1 MSIIGALQSGVS
13 GLNAQS
19 QSMSVI
25 ANNISNVSSVGYKA
39 SRTAF
44 STLVT
49 QTVAATGFSTGGVQA
64 ESLQLNDVQGLLQ
77 QTTSATDMAISGDGF
92 FVVNNEAAPGVAT
105 GQFMFTRA
113 GQFVPNEDG
122 DLTNTAGL
130 FLQGWPI
137 DETGDIPSN
146 RTDLNVLETVNV
158 RGLTGSAE
166 ATSEINLRANLQATQ
181 TVNAN
186 VGAYVAGDMAAGTF
200 EPDFQTSVQMF
211 DSQGGVRN
219 LTFSYLKSSTPN
231 QWFTEVHAEP
241 VADVDI
247 ATHPNGLVASG
258 TTAFNS
264 DGTMDI
270 ANSTA
275 ALTSPTVTWNSNL
288 GINDSVLTV
297 NYGSDGQADG
307 LSQFNGTSRIIS
319 SDVDG
324 AVFGGLAGVQ
334 VGDDG
339 IVTALFDNGTREDI
353 FKLPIAT
360 FPNAN
365 GLEAKTGNAFL
376 ATNDSGDFS
385 LNEAG
390 TGSAGVVA
398 ASALEGSTVDLTR
411 EFTLMIE
418 TQRSFSANGRIITT
432 ADEMLNELVNL
443 KR

>member
-1 MSIIGALQSGVS
+1 
-13 GLNAQS
+13 
-19 QSMSVI
+19 
-25 ANNISNVSSVGYKA
+25 
-39 SRTAF
+39 
-44 STLVT
+44 
-49 QTVAATGFSTGGVQA
+49 
-64 ESLQLNDVQGLLQ
+64 
-77 QTTSATDMAISGDGF
+77 
-92 FVVNNEAAPGVAT
+92 
-105 GQFMFTRA
+105 
-113 GQFVPNEDG
+113 
-122 DLTNTAGL
+122 
-130 FLQGWPI
+130 
-137 DETGDIPSN
+137 
-146 RTDLNVLETVNV
+146 
-158 RGLTGSAE
+158 
-166 ATSEINLRANLQATQ
+166 
-181 TVNAN
+181 
-186 VGAYVAGDMAAGTF
+186 
-200 EPDFQTSVQMF
+200 MF

-219 LTFSYLKSSTPN
+219 MTFSYLKSSTPN
-231 QWFTEVHAEP
+231 EWFTEVHVEP

-288 GINDSVLTV
+288 GIDDSVLTV

-334 VGDDG
+334 IGDDG

-398 ASALEGSTVDLTR
+398 ASAVEGSTVDLTR

>member
-25 ANNISNVSSVGYKA
+25 ANNISNVSTVGYKA

-77 QTTSATDMAISGDGF
+77 QTSSATDMAISGDGF
-92 FVVNNEAAPGVAT
+92 FVVNNESEPGVAT

-122 DLTNTAGL
+122 DLANTAGL

-231 QWFTEVHAEP
+231 EWFTEVHAEP

-247 ATHPNGLVASG
+247 AAHPNGLVTSG

-288 GINDSVLTV
+288 GIDDSVLTV

-365 GLEAKTGNAFL
+365 GLEAKSGNAYL

-398 ASALEGSTVDLTR
+398 ASAVEGSTVDLTR

>member
-25 ANNISNVSSVGYKA
+25 ANNISNVNTVGYKA
-39 SRTAF
+39 SRAAF

-49 QTVAATGFSTGGVQA
+49 QTVAATGFSTGGVRS

-92 FVVNNEAAPGVAT
+92 FVVNNQAEPDVAT
-105 GQFMFTRA
+105 GQFLFTRA

-122 DLTNTAGL
+122 DLANTAGL

-137 DETGDIPSN
+137 NETGDIPSN

-166 ATSEINLRANLQATQ
+166 ATTDINLRANLQATQ
-181 TVNAN
+181 PVNAN
-186 VGAYVAGDMAAGTF
+186 VGAYVAGDMAAGNFT
-200 EPDFQTSVQMF
+200 PDFQTSVQMF

-219 LTFSYLKSSTPN
+219 MTFSYLKSATPN
-231 QWFTEVHAEP
+231 EWFTEAHAEP
-241 VADVDI
+241 IADVDI

-258 TTAFNS
+258 TTAFNT
-264 DGTMDI
+264 DGTMDLT
-270 ANSTA
+270 NSSA
-275 ALTSPTVTWNSNL
+275 GLRSLAVTWNTNL
-288 GINDSVLTV
+288 GIDDSTLAV
-297 NYGSDGQADG
+297 NYGSDGEADG

-319 SDVDG
+319 SDVNG

-339 IVTALFDNGTREDI
+339 VVTALFDNGTREDI

-376 ATNDSGDFS
+376 ATNGSGDFS

-398 ASALEGSTVDLTR
+398 ASAVEGSTVDLTQ

-418 TQRSFSANGRIITT
+418 TQRAFSANGRIITT